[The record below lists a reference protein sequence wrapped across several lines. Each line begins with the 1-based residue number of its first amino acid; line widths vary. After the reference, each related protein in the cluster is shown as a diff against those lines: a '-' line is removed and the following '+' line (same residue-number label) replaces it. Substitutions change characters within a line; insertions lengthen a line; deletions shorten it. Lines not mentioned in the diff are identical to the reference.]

1 MVRLGEWD
9 IESEVDCDGNICSDK
24 PIDFDIDIYMRHER
38 YYDLEQT
45 HNDIA
50 LLKLP
55 RPVSYTEF
63 ISPVC
68 LPLSEDL
75 QDQLKIGRI
84 FTVIGWGHTEK
95 GNDNPS
101 ETTHSLG
108 KWS

>member
-9 IESEVDCDGNICSDK
+9 IESEVDCDENICSDK
-24 PIDFDIDIYMRHER
+24 PMEFDIEIYMWHES
-38 YYDLEQT
+38 YDPNQNF
-45 HNDIA
+45 NDIA

-55 RPVSYTEF
+55 RPVSFSEF

-84 FTVIGWGHTEK
+84 FTVIGWGVTEK
-95 GNDNPS
+95 GSDTLS